1 MSVLLN
7 ILIET
12 LLLMAFLW
20 IGKSVMKAQLHPKT
34 LVVTALAGACASQV
48 LFVGLYLSFAVVL
61 FFMWKMARVD
71 IVPDGALIIII
82 GKGVSFIAM
91 IWVVGAIWD
100 QTGSGDLAGLVEEM
114 PIYEDGDGISYFAE
128 GEKVYYRN
136 VDEEKVYVDAN
147 VLFGISEV
155 VSDSAE
161 GDKAASAEGSDLA
174 PDELEEIAAVQS
186 NDPLNVD
193 SAPGFSEPYL
203 SDSMVRGE
211 PVPFLLFVPQG
222 WMVKKEKGSVALRID
237 DHTFIHCFS
246 NDAISNNKTHL
257 RNEVNRV
264 LSQYSGY
271 EVARQEIVTMD
282 KKQWARVQFVNQR
295 GDQVLILT
303 HGGNRGS
310 YTVELNGSFKQLSA
324 QKSVLNR
331 VITSFKFPASTYF
344 VAKVEAEE
352 EL

>member
-1 MSVLLN
+1 
-7 ILIET
+7 
-12 LLLMAFLW
+12 
-20 IGKSVMKAQLHPKT
+20 MKAQLHAKT
-34 LVVTALAGACASQV
+34 LVVTALAGACASEV
-48 LFVGLYLSFAVVL
+48 PFVGFYLSFAVVL

-71 IVPDGALIIII
+71 MVPDGALIVII
-82 GKGVSFIAM
+82 GKGVSFVMM

-100 QTGSGDLAGLVEEM
+100 QSGSGDLAGLVEEM
-114 PIYEDGDGISYFAE
+114 PIYEDGDGILYFAE

-147 VLFGISEV
+147 VLFGLSEV

-161 GDKAASAEGSDLA
+161 SDTNDASVEGNDLA
-174 PDELEEIAAVQS
+174 PDKPEEIAANQS
-186 NDPLNVD
+186 NNSATVD
-193 SAPGFSEPYL
+193 SIPGFSEPYL
-203 SDSMVRGE
+203 SDLMVRGE
-211 PVPFLLFVPQG
+211 PIPFLLFVPKG

-237 DHTFIHCFS
+237 DHTFIHCYS
-246 NDAISNNKTHL
+246 NDATSNNKAYL
-257 RNEVNRV
+257 RDEVNRV

-310 YTVELNGSFKQLSA
+310 YTIELNGSFKQLSS